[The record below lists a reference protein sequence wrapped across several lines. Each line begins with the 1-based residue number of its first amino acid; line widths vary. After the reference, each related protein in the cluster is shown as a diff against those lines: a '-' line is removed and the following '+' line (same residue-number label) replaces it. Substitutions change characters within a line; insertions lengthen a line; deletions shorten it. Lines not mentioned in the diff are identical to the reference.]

1 MARTPGQQLVTF
13 WIHWKVA
20 AIAGMDGIISFE
32 MGYSLSGEHSM
43 EYFVTPVAGS
53 AWTFC
58 TRSHLGREQE
68 PINLTTSFIL
78 CTLAACGTG

>member
-1 MARTPGQQLVTF
+1 MANTAGQQVVTL
-13 WIHWKVA
+13 WIHRKVA
-20 AIAGMDGIISFE
+20 ANAGMGGTRSFE
-32 MGYSLSGEHSM
+32 MGKLYEI
-43 EYFVTPVAGS
+43 FVTLVAGS

-58 TRSHLGREQE
+58 TGSHLGREQE